1 MVRFNSHPF
10 NRFIT
15 SIKRSAKEVPRRC
28 RKKYVDPNI
37 DADYLQKIF
46 EEQNRRCFWTG
57 VLLDI
62 NLKKGRMAMS
72 VDRINPKEDY
82 IVGNLCFTYVFFNIG
97 RSSAS
102 VEETIEFIKYSGMQV
117 NSNLKNYK
125 IINKTGVNVYKS
137 PTILMDSIL
146 YGATSGNKE
155 GVEALVNQY
164 SNDTT
169 KSSKINKPKKSSK
182 AAAERKKKHFLD
194 NCLNLIDVKNEPTM
208 SVKDYMIQQGSDE
221 AKASVMDRFYS
232 SKLSTD
238 LESKGVRMVDTGE
251 GKQTDRLHLILSD
264 LN

>member
-1 MVRFNSHPF
+1 MARFKNHPS

-15 SIKRSAKEVPRRC
+15 KIKSSAKEVPGRVRP
-28 RKKYVDPNI
+28 KYVDPKI
-37 DADYLQKIF
+37 DADYLQKVF
-46 EEQNRRCFWTG
+46 EEQNGRCYWTG

-72 VDRINPKEDY
+72 IDRINPEKDY

-97 RSSAS
+97 RNSAS

-164 SNDTT
+164 SNGTT
-169 KSSKINKPKKSSK
+169 KNSKINKPKKSSK
-182 AAAERKKKHFLD
+182 AAAERKKKYFEST
-194 NCLNLIDVKNEPTM
+194 CLNLIDVENEPTM
-208 SVKDYMIQQGSDE
+208 SVKEYMIQKDCDE
-221 AKASVMDRFYS
+221 VKASIMARFYS

-238 LESKGVRMVDTGE
+238 LNNKGAIMVDTGK
-251 GKQTDRLHLILSD
+251 GKQTDRFHFRKCD